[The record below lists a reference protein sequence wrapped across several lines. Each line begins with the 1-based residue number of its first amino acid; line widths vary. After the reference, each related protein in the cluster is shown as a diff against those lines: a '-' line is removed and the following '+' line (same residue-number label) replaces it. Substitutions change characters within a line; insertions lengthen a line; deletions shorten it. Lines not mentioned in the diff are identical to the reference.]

1 MVRHVIIPGVLGLSA
16 ALAAYRGEGSRSDE
30 TGMAAASRSS
40 TDPGRGARVDSAQA
54 VARACELVRT
64 VVLRSPA
71 AQCHVAHFLSTPEEY
86 VIRFRVNL
94 QAEPGLQAAEVRL
107 AKRKR
112 EATVTVIPKL

>member
-1 MVRHVIIPGVLGLSA
+1 MRHFIMGGVLGLSA
-16 ALAAYRGEGSRSDE
+16 ALAAYRGQSSRSDG
-30 TGMAAASRSS
+30 TGMAAAAQSS
-40 TDPGRGARVDSAQA
+40 TDPSRGARGDSAQA

-71 AQCHVAHFLSTPEEY
+71 APCHVAHFVSTPEEY

-94 QAEPGLQAAEVRL
+94 QAEPAMQAVEVRL